1 MHRLFVPGPLRA
13 QRNFDFAQ
21 EGIRPG
27 TIDEGA
33 INAAAML
40 QHFIKL
46 LLQKLLYGYQV
57 RPPCCVAAS
66 YYSPANPAT

>member
-1 MHRLFVPGPLRA
+1 MHRLFVPGPLKA

-33 INAAAML
+33 KNAAAML
-40 QHFIKL
+40 QHFSRFQLRKL
-46 LLQKLLYGYQV
+46 PYGYQV
-57 RPPCCVAAS
+57 WPLCCIAAS
-66 YYSPANPAT
+66 YYLASNTAT